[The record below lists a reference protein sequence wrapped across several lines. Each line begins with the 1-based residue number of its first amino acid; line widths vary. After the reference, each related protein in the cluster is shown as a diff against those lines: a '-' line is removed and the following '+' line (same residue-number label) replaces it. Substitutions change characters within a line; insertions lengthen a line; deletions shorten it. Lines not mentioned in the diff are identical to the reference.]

1 MNDELRPLESKGIRL
16 VVAMLLGLGVIVG
29 SIVLLYLPWDLVVWI
44 PAVGL
49 AIAVGIAII
58 PWRPLGYVAVGWSG
72 LLVVACLAGLAEFA
86 RAEAPIGVLV
96 ALVVAAFCLA
106 AGGVLEIG
114 LLRRRHHATLS
125 DAD

>member
-72 LLVVACLAGLAEFA
+72 LLVVAWLVLPSSPGRKHLLAFWS
-86 RAEAPIGVLV
+86 RWSSRPSVSP
-96 ALVVAAFCLA
+96 LA
-106 AGGVLEIG
+106 ASSKSAFFGGVIT
-114 LLRRRHHATLS
+114 RH
-125 DAD
+125 